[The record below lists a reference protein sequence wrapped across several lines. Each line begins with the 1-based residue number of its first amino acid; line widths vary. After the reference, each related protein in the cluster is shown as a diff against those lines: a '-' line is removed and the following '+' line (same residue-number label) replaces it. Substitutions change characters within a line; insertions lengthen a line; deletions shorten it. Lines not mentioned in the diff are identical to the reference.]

1 MLRVT
6 IKLYLIVYFLSNLPQ
21 PKIIRIS
28 FSDLNKIV
36 LVLLYNCL
44 PISACFLY
52 ACNLHKIEVHASKI
66 HVLVGK
72 C

>member
-6 IKLYLIVYFLSNLPQ
+6 IKSYLIVTFLSNLLQ

-36 LVLLYNCL
+36 LVLPYNCL